1 MSQDSIQIQPLRSLS
16 EMDAAVRLQSI
27 YWGHQPDSVIS
38 NHMLFSL
45 TSNGGHVLAATDG
58 DTPIAVLIGF
68 IGTDMTHSDRP
79 ARENLL

>member
-1 MSQDSIQIQPLRSLS
+1 MPQDSIQIQPLRSLG

-58 DTPIAVLIGF
+58 DTPIAVL
-68 IGTDMTHSDRP
+68 
-79 ARENLL
+79 